1 MKATFSVAVVVHEN
15 STCLSNMNVLSE
27 EKRGSKKLVTF
38 DQTPPMSTYVRLF
51 PRNHEYIS
59 PNISLQLVAV
69 VIGDLEYIESTSF
82 RIPIRV
88 YTTPGRSAEG
98 SFALE
103 LAAKTLKFYEEVF
116 DSPFPLPKM
125 DMVA

>member
-1 MKATFSVAVVVHEN
+1 
-15 STCLSNMNVLSE
+15 MNVLSE
-27 EKRGSKKLVTF
+27 EPREDNKKLVKF
-38 DQTPPMSTYVRLF
+38 AQTPPMSTYVSNPSLW
-51 PRNHEYIS
+51 NHDSFI
-59 PNISLQLVAV
+59 PDTSLQLVAM

-88 YTTPGRSAEG
+88 YTTPGRSAG
-98 SFALE
+98 GQFALK
-103 LAAKTLKFYEEVF
+103 LAAKTLQFYEEVF

>member
-1 MKATFSVAVVVHEN
+1 M
-15 STCLSNMNVLSE
+15 
-27 EKRGSKKLVTF
+27 
-38 DQTPPMSTYVRLF
+38 
-51 PRNHEYIS
+51 
-59 PNISLQLVAV
+59 

-88 YTTPGRSAEG
+88 YTTPSLSKGG
-98 SFALE
+98 QFALE
-103 LAAKTLKFYEEVF
+103 LAARTLKFYEEAF